1 MSAESPEIDITF
13 VKAYLDSC
21 MKLET
26 QKRIAEEIFNE
37 LTKEENQ
44 WKQKMS
50 YTAKKQ
56 YSRVSILDMI
66 IMAAKGFGISLIIT
80 FIVLMVVD
88 KSYRYNDTFFE
99 VIVNILALLILL
111 ATFLALVI
119 VRPIYEKVRDYKLIR
134 DQFALDR
141 KKESDIKQQGNNALY
156 IIQNNKEKLRQAYG
170 CITNNL
176 TNVYS
181 ANIIY
186 KKYQTVEA
194 CAAIFDYLESGR
206 CYTLEG
212 PYGAYNK
219 YDDDLAKGIII
230 SRLEEISTKMDVM
243 ISNQEKTYYILQEID
258 KNVSGMKKNIGLVCD
273 SLQQANRKLEEI
285 ANNTMITT
293 WTSTVIATQVT
304 DWKEKAQHTA
314 SKIYA

>member
-1 MSAESPEIDITF
+1 
-13 VKAYLDSC
+13 
-21 MKLET
+21 
-26 QKRIAEEIFNE
+26 
-37 LTKEENQ
+37 
-44 WKQKMS
+44 
-50 YTAKKQ
+50 
-56 YSRVSILDMI
+56 
-66 IMAAKGFGISLIIT
+66 
-80 FIVLMVVD
+80 MVVD

-230 SRLEEISTKMDVM
+230 SRLEEISIKMDVM

>member
-1 MSAESPEIDITF
+1 M
-13 VKAYLDSC
+13 
-21 MKLET
+21 
-26 QKRIAEEIFNE
+26 
-37 LTKEENQ
+37 
-44 WKQKMS
+44 
-50 YTAKKQ
+50 
-56 YSRVSILDMI
+56 
-66 IMAAKGFGISLIIT
+66 
-80 FIVLMVVD
+80 
-88 KSYRYNDTFFE
+88 
-99 VIVNILALLILL
+99 ALLILL

-219 YDDDLAKGIII
+219 YDDDW
-230 SRLEEISTKMDVM
+230 
-243 ISNQEKTYYILQEID
+243 Q
-258 KNVSGMKKNIGLVCD
+258 
-273 SLQQANRKLEEI
+273 
-285 ANNTMITT
+285 
-293 WTSTVIATQVT
+293 
-304 DWKEKAQHTA
+304 KE
-314 SKIYA
+314 